1 MLFLNLYILH
11 VQRTQVSKE
20 VERRRTVG
28 SLDSLPYEKQNKL
41 LAAAHAYWADSCNVV
56 SVQWHESRWLLK
68 GQVEQYN
75 VQILQQWAWI
85 NATNRTADNIS
96 NKTDK
101 YKEVLN
107 FDLYKLSEFLGHN
120 PRNSQ
125 IDKRPS
131 RQQSFQTL
139 NISFLIFIYTK
150 WSHAFHNY
158 WISVAAA
165 GEELPQQGANFH
177 WG

>member
-1 MLFLNLYILH
+1 MYKFSSSELELMQLTEL
-11 VQRTQVSKE
+11 
-20 VERRRTVG
+20 
-28 SLDSLPYEKQNKL
+28 QN
-41 LAAAHAYWADSCNVV
+41 
-56 SVQWHESRWLLK
+56 
-68 GQVEQYN
+68 
-75 VQILQQWAWI
+75 
-85 NATNRTADNIS
+85 NIS

-101 YKEVLN
+101 WGRDMNKIILHKYNGQKLCTVISRLIFPLFSWAISIDCTRSRFSSKLYLWQHYKEVLN